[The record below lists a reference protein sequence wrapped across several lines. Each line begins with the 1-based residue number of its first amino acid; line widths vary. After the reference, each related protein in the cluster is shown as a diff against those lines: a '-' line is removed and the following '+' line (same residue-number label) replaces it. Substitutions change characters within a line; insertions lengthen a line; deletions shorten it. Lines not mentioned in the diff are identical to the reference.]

1 MTRKPILTFAVSLA
15 ITAVFPGAQTDGQ
28 VATRPHLDWRTVT
41 TAHFTVHYPTEAQ
54 AWTLDLVPRLEA
66 MHDEVAA
73 MVGFAP
79 SRRVTVVVEDPS
91 AQANGFAYPFLDEP
105 VIALW
110 PTPPEPRSN
119 IGSSRDPA
127 EQLVVHELTHIAHMA
142 RPSRNP
148 RRQRII
154 NLSPVKLGP
163 VAMRAPRWL
172 TEGYA
177 TYVEGK
183 LTGSGRPHSA
193 LRAAVLRQWALEGK
207 LPRYEQLNAGGG
219 FQGGAMAYL
228 AGSAFLE
235 WLVEQRGE
243 RSLPD
248 LWRRMSARRERSFD
262 AAFAGV
268 YGTGPAELYARF
280 TVDVTERALAVRT
293 ALRDAGLAVGD
304 TVQRLNWATGD
315 PAVSPDGRQ
324 VAVVLRGATAASSR
338 VVVWRADDE
347 RIDTAAVARARRALL
362 AADPEDVPDLPAR
375 RPAKRPLATLY
386 PVSGRPHDQPRF
398 MPDGRGILLTRSE
411 PLGDG
416 ALRSDLF
423 LWDWRAKSL
432 RRVTRGAGVRWPDPA
447 PDGRSAVA
455 VQCRGG
461 LCALVRVDLATGAV
475 RTLAEARPNLVFYRP
490 RWSPDGAAIAVSVQ
504 EGGRWRVALVDPSTG
519 ALRWAG
525 PDDGASR
532 YDAAFFPDGRSLAV
546 TSERGGVA
554 NLEVLELAT
563 GDVRPLTRVTG
574 AAAAPEPDR
583 RGGVFYLSLHARG
596 MDVMRIRLDSAARGP
611 VVALDTALSP
621 AAPPALAAMEP
632 DTLRRAPLPPSRA
645 YGLGPRRT
653 RLLPTAATDANGTS
667 AGVVI
672 ANGDPIGRL
681 TAILRVVGG
690 DREMPRGAALGLVY
704 RRWLPAVG
712 LDAFHLE
719 HQPSHG
725 GGALVLPSDSL
736 DARYTGAALYVE
748 QPWSGSTF
756 RHRLRAGGSAGAL
769 KLGDAEAAGRSLAFA
784 EAMGSISQNRGSR
797 SIATTLR
804 LNGSVGRTEGS
815 GWTRGVGTLAVGV
828 GFAGLNGRGEV
839 TYGAVSSGAPLWER
853 FEVGGARQSLFDDA
867 ILPQRLP
874 LPAARF
880 GVVRG
885 REVLMYRLS
894 TQLSGFTP
902 YLAGAAGAGGH
913 GDWYRVAGV
922 EAAFD
927 SPPMNLLRIPGVRL
941 VAGLGYPLDA
951 PDRHKLRV
959 YGTVAYRP

>member
-1 MTRKPILTFAVSLA
+1 MTPRPILAFALSLA
-15 ITAVFPGAQTDGQ
+15 VAALLPSAPARGQ
-28 VATRPHLDWRTVT
+28 VATRPHLEWRTVT
-41 TAHFTVHYPTEAQ
+41 TAHFTVHYPAEAQ

-66 MHDEVAA
+66 AHDEVAA

-79 SRRVTVVVEDPS
+79 PRRITVVVEDPS
-91 AQANGFAYPFLDEP
+91 SQANGSAYPFLDEP

-110 PTPPEPRSN
+110 PTPPDPRSN

-127 EQLVVHELTHIAHMA
+127 EQLAVHELTHIAHLA

-148 RRQRII
+148 RRRR
-154 NLSPVKLGP
+154 LVSLMPVRLGP
-163 VAMRAPRWL
+163 VALRAPRWL

-207 LPRYEQLNAGGG
+207 LPRYEQLGSSNG

-268 YGTGPAELYARF
+268 YDAGPAELYGRF
-280 TVDVTERALAVRT
+280 TVDLTERALAARA
-293 ALRDAGLAVGD
+293 ALRSAGLAVGD

-315 PAVSPDGRQ
+315 PAVSPDRRQ
-324 VAVVLRGATAASSR
+324 LAVVLRGATAAGSR
-338 VVVWRADDE
+338 MVVWRADDE
-347 RIDTAAVARARRALL
+347 RVDTAAVARARRALL
-362 AADPEDVPDLPAR
+362 AADPEDVADLPAR
-375 RPAKRPLATLY
+375 RATKRPLATLY
-386 PVSGRPHDQPRF
+386 PVNGRAHEQPRF
-398 MPDGRGILLTRSE
+398 MPDGHGILVTRSE
-411 PLGDG
+411 PLADG
-416 ALRSDLF
+416 ALRPDLF

-461 LCALVRVDLATGAV
+461 LCALVTVDLATGAV
-475 RTLAEARPNLVFYRP
+475 RTLAAARPNLVFYRP

-504 EGGRWRVALVDPSTG
+504 EGGRWRLALVDPATG
-519 ALRWAG
+519 ALRRVG
-525 PDDGASR
+525 PDDEASR
-532 YDAAFFPDGRSLAV
+532 YDAAFLPDGRSLVV

-554 NLEVLELAT
+554 NLEVLALAT
-563 GDVRPLTRVTG
+563 GEVRPLTRVTG

-611 VVALDTALSP
+611 VVALDSALAP
-621 AAPPALAAMEP
+621 AAPPAAGVEP
-632 DTLRRAPLPPSRA
+632 DSLRRAPLPPSRA

-653 RLLPTAATDANGTS
+653 RLLPTVAADANGTS
-667 AGVVI
+667 AGLVI
-672 ANGDPIGRL
+672 ANGDPVGRL
-681 TAILRVVGG
+681 TAMLRVVGG
-690 DREMPRGAALGLVY
+690 DPEMPRGAALGLVY

-719 HQPSHG
+719 HRPSHG
-725 GGALVLPSDSL
+725 GGALVLPADSL

-748 QPWSGSTF
+748 QPWSGSAF

-769 KLGDAEAAGRSLAFA
+769 KLGDAEPEARSLAFVEGA
-784 EAMGSISQNRGSR
+784 GSLSLNRGTR
-797 SIATTLR
+797 SVGAALR
-804 LNGSVGRTEGS
+804 LNGSLGRTEGS

-839 TYGAVSSGAPLWER
+839 TYGAVSPGAPRWER
-853 FEVGGARQSLFDDA
+853 FEVGGARQPLFDDA
-867 ILPQRLP
+867 ILPQHLP

-885 REVLMYRLS
+885 REVLAYRLS

-902 YLAGAAGAGGH
+902 YLAGAAGGGGH
-913 GDWYRVAGV
+913 GEWYRVAGV

-951 PDRHKLRV
+951 PDRHRLRV